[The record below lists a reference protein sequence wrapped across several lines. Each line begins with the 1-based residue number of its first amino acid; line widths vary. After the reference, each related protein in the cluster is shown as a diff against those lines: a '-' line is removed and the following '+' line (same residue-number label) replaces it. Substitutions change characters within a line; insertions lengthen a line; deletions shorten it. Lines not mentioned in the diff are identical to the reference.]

1 MISRAVPCLLALAI
15 AAPAFA
21 QPIEE
26 LPPRRTDDIEAAP
39 PKEQV
44 FISPSGEPFR
54 APLDE
59 AYPSGTWFAR
69 ADTNQDRALSAEEF
83 AADHAAFFDKMDA
96 DKDGVVDGFESNEYE
111 RAIAP
116 EVAAQPSG
124 RGPRRG
130 SWIFGRSERPRK
142 QLRGAGHYGLIDDPL
157 PNRSPDANFDYRVT
171 REEWQAATTRR
182 FKALDKNEDG
192 RIAWDE
198 LPTTRMQRDL
208 ERLK

>member
-1 MISRAVPCLLALAI
+1 MISRAVFCLLALSV

-26 LPPRRTDDIEAAP
+26 LPPRRDRDVEAAP

-54 APLDE
+54 APLGD

-69 ADTNQDRALSAEEF
+69 ADADQNRALSAEEF
-83 AADHAAFFDKMDA
+83 AADHAAFFEKMDA

-124 RGPRRG
+124 RPRRG
-130 SWIFGRSERPRK
+130 VWLFGRSEMPRK
-142 QLRGAGHYGLIDDPL
+142 ELRGAAHYGLIDDPL

-171 REEWQAATTRR
+171 REEWQAAATKR
-182 FKALDKNEDG
+182 FKALDKDENG
-192 RIAWDE
+192 AVAWDE